1 MTAAGTVGKLGEGSM
16 QTASQQIS
24 KAKNDSK
31 MEQSPD
37 YNHNM
42 SLLMQPSKM
51 SNNNEL
57 DSVQEHSRKNDSSF
71 LMQKAGPG
79 VADDSVNMSP
89 QAERMAY
96 NVKPPRKVSVQRQ

>member
-1 MTAAGTVGKLGEGSM
+1 
-16 QTASQQIS
+16 
-24 KAKNDSK
+24 

-37 YNHNM
+37 YQHNM

-57 DSVQEHSRKNDSSF
+57 DSVQEQSRKNDSSF

-79 VADDSVNMSP
+79 VPAEDSVNMSP
-89 QAERMAY
+89 EAEKMEY
-96 NVKPPRKVSVQRQ
+96 NVKPPRKVSV